1 MAENLIKALDR
12 ALNANM
18 MLAEACED
26 VMVEAMKTNNQG
38 VFQYYESLRTELV
51 GVIMDIDNEIQ
62 KLKG

>member
-1 MAENLIKALDR
+1 MNENLIKALDR

-18 MLAEACED
+18 MLAEAYED
-26 VMVEAMKTNNQG
+26 EMVKAMNANNPA

-51 GVIMDIDNEIQ
+51 GVIMAIDNEIQ